1 MYGPSPHRR
10 QSITPQP
17 AHPRPPLGSLGMS
30 RHRGS
35 VKLFGPQQPR
45 TAEVVVVGLP
55 VVVGGVGPGD
65 VVGPP
70 PAPGL
75 VAIHQRVLDLV
86 LPSSYL
92 ASWSAS
98 WYAAWGSMMAW
109 AITT

>member
-1 MYGPSPHRR
+1 
-10 QSITPQP
+10 
-17 AHPRPPLGSLGMS
+17 MS

-35 VKLFGPQQPR
+35 VKLLGPQQPR

-55 VVVGGVGPGD
+55 VVVGGVGPGED
-65 VVGPP
+65 VGPP
-70 PAPGL
+70 PAPGR

-92 ASWSAS
+92 ASWRAS

>member
-1 MYGPSPHRR
+1 M
-10 QSITPQP
+10 
-17 AHPRPPLGSLGMS
+17 
-30 RHRGS
+30 
-35 VKLFGPQQPR
+35 KLLGPQHPL
-45 TAEVVVVGLP
+45 AAVVVGP
-55 VVVGGVGPGD
+55 DVVVGGVGPGEAVD
-65 VVGPP
+65 PP

-92 ASWSAS
+92 VSWSAS